1 MAITSNTKK
10 NERKQ
15 NKEKE
20 HEMVKQNEIS
30 EHEAVP
36 RQIMVSRRPER
47 QISKYMV
54 LA

>member
-36 RQIMVSRRPER
+36 RQTVR
-47 QISKYMV
+47 
-54 LA
+54 LAGGLSGRFPSTWY